1 MLAFANMC
9 DVYCNWIDRYDEQEA
24 IKMKK
29 LIKDKT
35 QFLSDM
41 LDGMLKANKHI
52 DVIADTV
59 IVRKDKKQQGVAIVS
74 GGGSGHEP
82 AHAGYVAPGM
92 LDAAVCGEVFT
103 SPTPD
108 KILSAIKAVDNGDGV
123 LLVIKNYAGDVMNFE
138 MAQEMAEME
147 DIKVSSIIVRDD
159 VAVTDEEKRRGVA
172 GTVLVHKYA
181 GYLAEQGVKLEDI
194 KKKVEQVLPTIKSIG
209 MALTAP
215 MVPTTGQYGFDITDE
230 EIEIGVGIHGEKGLS
245 REKIVSVDQIVARL
259 SEELLKE
266 VDANRLIV
274 MVNGMGGTPLSELN
288 IVTKY
293 LAEYLKDKNINVDH
307 WLVGDYMTALD
318 MQGVSLTFVPTND
331 DLYQAIVANTSSN
344 YFN

>member
-1 MLAFANMC
+1 
-9 DVYCNWIDRYDEQEA
+9 
-24 IKMKK
+24 MKK
-29 LIKDKT
+29 LIKEKT
-35 QFLSDM
+35 SFLTDM
-41 LDGMLKANKHI
+41 LEGLTKMNAQI
-52 DVIADTV
+52 EVIADTV
-59 IVRKDKKQQGVAIVS
+59 VVRKEKKKQGVAIVS

-82 AHAGYVAPGM
+82 AHAGYVADGM

-123 LLVIKNYAGDVMNFE
+123 LLVVKNYAGDVMNFE

-147 DIKVSSIIVRDD
+147 DIQVATVIVKDDIAVS
-159 VAVTDEEKRRGVA
+159 DEDKRRGVA

-181 GYLAEQGVKLEDI
+181 GYLADQGENLDNI
-194 KKKVEQVLPTIKSIG
+194 KEKVEQFISEIKTIG
-209 MALTAP
+209 MAITAP
-215 MVPTTGQYGFDITDE
+215 MVPTTGQYGFDIESD

-245 REKIVSVDQIVARL
+245 REKIVPVDQIVERL
-259 SEELLKE
+259 ISELMKE
-266 VDANRLIV
+266 VEAKQLIV
-274 MVNGMGGTPLSELN
+274 MVNGMGATPLSELN

-293 LAEYLKDKNINVDH
+293 VNDNLSQRDIEVKH

-318 MQGVSLTFVPTND
+318 MQGFSLTFIPYNEAVLTALSEPTE
-331 DLYQAIVANTSSN
+331 SS